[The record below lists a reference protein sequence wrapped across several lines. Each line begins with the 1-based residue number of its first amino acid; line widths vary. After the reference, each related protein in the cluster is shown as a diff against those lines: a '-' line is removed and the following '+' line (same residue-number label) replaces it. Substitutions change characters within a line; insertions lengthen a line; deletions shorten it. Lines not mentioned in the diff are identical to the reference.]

1 MSPTVTLLYAIGL
14 HMEGVIRAQMGTL
27 TRPTLLA
34 VPSPLVS
41 YGGNVTLRCESQ
53 VHSGRFQLWKD
64 AELIEERKAFQG
76 LAQFMLKNVDKMII
90 KGSYSCRYSLG
101 TSWSEPSKPL
111 FLVLEEL
118 LPKPIL
124 WAQPGPVVAPGT
136 NITLWCSRPKVSSVK
151 KRTFTLWKN
160 KTQPPLQKQLSAESQ
175 TGFFLS
181 SVSPEDTGSYKCTY
195 MEHSGF
201 TRGSKMSDALELVV
215 PDSFPKASLSVQ
227 PSPEVASGTN
237 VTLQCHGPSW
247 STGFL
252 LYKEGD
258 DKILQGTDIIQNGA
272 QFLLIHVTPKHSGI
286 YTCSYQP
293 STKGS
298 QWTQHSDPLELI
310 VRAPALV
317 LRSNIITLSFVSIL
331 FLCVPLLTFLCYSSS
346 PMGAFLGD
354 SPRRCFCC
362 PCLPQT
368 VSPSH
373 HLEDPRE
380 ETLYAEVANER
391 PRERIV
397 T

>member
-1 MSPTVTLLYAIGL
+1 VKKGDLEVKTPLDFPAIFLL
-14 HMEGVIRAQMGTL
+14 
-27 TRPTLLA
+27 
-34 VPSPLVS
+34 
-41 YGGNVTLRCESQ
+41 
-53 VHSGRFQLWKD
+53 
-64 AELIEERKAFQG
+64 
-76 LAQFMLKNVDKMII
+76 
-90 KGSYSCRYSLG
+90 
-101 TSWSEPSKPL
+101 
-111 FLVLEEL
+111 EL

-160 KTQPPLQKQLSAESQ
+160 KTQLPLQKQLSAESQ

-195 MEHSGF
+195 MEKSGF

-227 PSPEVASGTN
+227 PSPEVASGIN
-237 VTLQCHGPSW
+237 VTLLCHGPSW

-258 DKILQGTDIIQNGA
+258 DKILQGTDIIQDGA
-272 QFLLIHVTPKHSGI
+272 QFFLTHVTPKHSGI

-298 QWTQHSDPLELI
+298 LWTQHSDPLELT
-310 VRAPALV
+310 VRVPKNTL
-317 LRSNIITLSFVSIL
+317 IITLSFISIL
-331 FLCVPLLTFLCYSSS
+331 LCVVLLTFLCHPSS

-354 SPRRCFCC
+354 SPRRCLCC

-368 VSPSH
+368 VPLSH
-373 HLEDPRE
+373 HLDASRE

-391 PRERIV
+391 PRERMVTKPEDPQGVTYAQLNIRTLKKKQIHSEEQPVDSIV
-397 T
+397 YTTMSFH